1 MAPAIKVLFLC
12 THNACRSI
20 LAEAIG
26 RDLVAKQ
33 SLTTIGQWQFSS
45 AGSEPAGVVH
55 PQTLL
60 QLAHRGYVTE
70 GLSSKSWDMMADF
83 TPDLVITVCDN
94 AAGETC
100 PLWLGQTLK
109 LHWGL
114 PDPTSIDAPDI
125 DEQFSYVIETLENRI
140 KALISL
146 PLSAGIETQKASLQS
161 IASQFPLIQ
170 R

>member
-1 MAPAIKVLFLC
+1 
-12 THNACRSI
+12 
-20 LAEAIG
+20 
-26 RDLVAKQ
+26 
-33 SLTTIGQWQFSS
+33 
-45 AGSEPAGVVH
+45 
-55 PQTLL
+55 
-60 QLAHRGYVTE
+60 
-70 GLSSKSWDMMADF
+70 MADF

-125 DEQFSYVIETLENRI
+125 DEQFSYVIEILENRI

-146 PLSAGIETQKASLQS
+146 PLSAGIEAQKASLQS

>member
-26 RDLVAKQ
+26 RDLLIKLEDVTSAK
-33 SLTTIGQWQFSS
+33 WQFAS
-45 AGSEPAGVVH
+45 AGSAPAGVVH

-60 QLAHRGYVTE
+60 QLAHRGYSTE
-70 GLSSKSWDMMADF
+70 GLSSKNWDVMADF
-83 TPDLVITVCDN
+83 TPDLVITVCDS

-100 PLWLGQTLK
+100 PLWLGHTLK

-114 PDPTSIDAPDI
+114 PDPTSTDPADMDA
-125 DEQFSYVIETLENRI
+125 QFSSVIGTLEKRI
-140 KALISL
+140 TALISL
-146 PLSAGIETQKASLQS
+146 PLSAGIDAQKVSLQS
-161 IASQFPLIQ
+161 IASQFPLT
-170 R
+170 

>member
-26 RDLVAKQ
+26 RELVAKQ
-33 SLTTIGQWQFSS
+33 ALTTIDQWQFAS

-70 GLSSKSWDMMADF
+70 GLCSKSWDMMADF

-146 PLSAGIETQKASLQS
+146 PLSAGIEAQKASLQS
-161 IASQFPLIQ
+161 IASQVPLIQ